1 VREPRQAAL
10 KEHGIDSGGNRFVE
24 MDGEVLFD
32 EFDGVEP
39 AFIRLERLDEGGD
52 VADVAAVDAADDEV
66 AQALV
71 ST

>member
-1 VREPRQAAL
+1 
-10 KEHGIDSGGNRFVE
+10 